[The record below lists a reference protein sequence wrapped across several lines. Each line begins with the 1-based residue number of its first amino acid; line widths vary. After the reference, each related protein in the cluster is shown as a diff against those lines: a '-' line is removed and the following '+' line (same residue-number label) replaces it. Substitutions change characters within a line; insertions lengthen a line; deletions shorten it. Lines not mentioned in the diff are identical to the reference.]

1 MRATTG
7 MRRGVNGHG
16 GPDTTEHLKLIQ
28 GAIDRMAGNSFLLK
42 GWNVT
47 VSAAL
52 FAIVAREGKPF
63 FPVAFLYPA
72 IAFWVLDAY
81 YLRCE
86 RLYRK
91 LYDAVRRGDPDLEP
105 FTMDT
110 KPFYGDVASWPRTMF
125 ALPVAGIHLAVVIV
139 LVVSVVVGK
148 GSGT

>member
-1 MRATTG
+1 MSDSTI
-7 MRRGVNGHG
+7 
-16 GPDTTEHLKLIQ
+16 EHLKLIQ
-28 GAIDRMAGNSFLLK
+28 AAIDRMAGNSFLLK

-52 FAIVAREGKPF
+52 FAIVAREGNPF

-91 LYDAVRRGDPDLEP
+91 LFDAVRRGAPNLEP

-110 KPFYGDVASWPRTMF
+110 KPFYGDVPSWASTLF
-125 ALPVAGIHLAVVIV
+125 ALPVAGVHLAVLIV
-139 LVVSVVVGK
+139 LLASMLLGK
-148 GSGT
+148 GCAA